1 MRKSSCAYI
10 TKISEIMLKRKW
22 EVFVCPVYSKPVY
35 SIIATR
41 ENLAAWTLW
50 WKLLKLLVKT
60 EYAGGLRLGEIHI
73 QLILLVFWWLKLCV
87 VSLNQVIQC
96 CNIASHFEHVQF
108 QGCLRVSNIHI
119 AAVLWIGC
127 RCQMSTSVRLVR
139 VVTAAR
145 AWTSM
150 PNTRATV
157 RETSP
162 DSAVNAVSDS
172 GQTGHCIE
180 HYAYSL
186 AAFVIWCNV
195 PVKLKV

>member
-1 MRKSSCAYI
+1 MRIYHENFWDNVKEKMRSFCMSCLFQA
-10 TKISEIMLKRKW
+10 SVQHNSDKR
-22 EVFVCPVYSKPVY
+22 EF
-35 SIIATR
+35 
-41 ENLAAWTLW
+41 AAWTLW

-119 AAVLWIGC
+119 TAVLWIGC